1 MTFEEFLKNTTLPS
15 TAKEQLP
22 AVLSSDTKDRLQR
35 REDAETILRAAI
47 DEVDHGSVES
57 VDALVRKRL

>member
-35 REDAETILRAAI
+35 RDDAETILRAAI

-57 VDALVRKRL
+57 VNTLVRKRL